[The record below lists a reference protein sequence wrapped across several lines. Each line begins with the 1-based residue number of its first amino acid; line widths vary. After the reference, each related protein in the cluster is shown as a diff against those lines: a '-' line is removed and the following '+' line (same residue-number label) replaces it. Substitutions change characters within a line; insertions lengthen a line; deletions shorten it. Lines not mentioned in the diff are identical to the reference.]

1 MTVGIIR
8 VISSEDP
15 EFLGRHGLV
24 LERFF
29 GLQTVSR
36 AIPDQPTGIH
46 SSDTELRAIPKV
58 IAAAHQLVE
67 QEKVSS
73 VLISCAADPGLGE
86 LRGQLPVPVVGA
98 GAAAAALAMATADR
112 IGVLGI
118 TAEVPAA
125 VADALGDRLVADI
138 VPAGVSDTT
147 DLLTA
152 QGRAAALQA
161 ASELKAAGAQCIVFA
176 CTGLTTIGLRP
187 EVVAEVGVPVVDAV
201 LAAGS
206 VLRHLEIFG
215 RS

>member
-36 AIPDQPTGIH
+36 AIPDQPHGVH
-46 SSDTELRAIPKV
+46 SADTESLAIPKV
-58 IAAAHQLVE
+58 IAAGHQLVE

-73 VLISCAADPGLGE
+73 LLISCAADPGLAE
-86 LRGQLPVPVVGA
+86 LRAQLPVPVVGA
-98 GAAAAALAMATADR
+98 GRAAAALATADR
-112 IGVLGI
+112 VGVLGI
-118 TAEVPAA
+118 TAEVPGA
-125 VADALGDRLVADI
+125 VADLLGDRLVADI
-138 VPAGVSDTT
+138 VPAGVQDTT

-161 ASELKAAGAQCIVFA
+161 CAELKAAGAQCILFA

-187 EVVAEVGVPVVDAV
+187 EVVSEIGLPVIDAV

-206 VLRHLEIFG
+206 ILQHLEIFA